1 MRVVGTLGILLLMTS
16 WSGCGTTK
24 WSDTSRTA
32 TEQLLITDSIE
43 RAVSRLDFRALAGKK
58 VYVDDGPLKQVTDN
72 AYLTSAIRQHVL
84 ACGATL
90 KEKKDE
96 AEYVLEIRGAVGTD
110 RNDLLFG
117 IPATNLPT
125 VTGATYPSSIPEIAF
140 AKKTDQRAVA
150 KISLFA
156 YNRETGR
163 PVWQSG
169 AAPVESK
176 TKALWVLG
184 AGPFRRGSIHDGTTF
199 AGDRLRI
206 PLIDPMLAG
215 DGTQKPVS
223 VADEA
228 FFVEPKEVAK
238 ETKPAAPGKA
248 QAAVAPAAVSPPG
261 GQPAAA
267 ADPKATHAAD
277 AKPAAGQAGS
287 AVGKAGFTQPQAGGE
302 RPDSQIQRIPDV
314 FSNLPPET
322 PSGRFGLSGP
332 WSSSPEAAPAGTE
345 SAVPPASTA
354 QPSGDVLFG
363 DTWLERR
370 R

>member
-1 MRVVGTLGILLLMTS
+1 MRMAGTLGILLLMTS

-32 TEQLLITDSIE
+32 TEQLLITDSID
-43 RAVSRLDFRALAGKK
+43 RAVSRLDFRALAAKK

-84 ACGATL
+84 ASGATL

-215 DGTQKPVS
+215 DGTQKSVS

-238 ETKPAAPGKA
+238 ETKPAVPGKA
-248 QAAVAPAAVSPPG
+248 QAAAAPADASPG
-261 GQPAAA
+261 GQSTAAA
-267 ADPKATHAAD
+267 APNAAHAAD
-277 AKPAAGQAGS
+277 AKPAAGQADS
-287 AVGKAGFTQPQAGGE
+287 AVGKAGFTQPQAGSD

-322 PSGRFGLSGP
+322 PSGNFGLSGP
-332 WSSSPEAAPAGTE
+332 WSSPPESAPAGAE
-345 SAVPPASTA
+345 SAVPPASTT

-363 DTWLERR
+363 DTWLDRR